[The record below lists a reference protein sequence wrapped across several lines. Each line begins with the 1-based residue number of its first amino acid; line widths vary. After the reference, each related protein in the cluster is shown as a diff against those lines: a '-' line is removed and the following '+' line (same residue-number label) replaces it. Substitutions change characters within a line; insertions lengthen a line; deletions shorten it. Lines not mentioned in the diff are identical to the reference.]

1 MAKLQ
6 ELPALIVEFRDLAK
20 EYLLQETVG
29 HAKKLGRFAGFSLGA
44 ALLWAIGGLLIS
56 IAAMRAIVD
65 ALPDSAYWEALGYV
79 IAAVALVLVVVAIVK
94 AGPGSRPEGAN
105 GEAGEPT

>member
-6 ELPALIVEFRDLAK
+6 DLPALILEFRDLAK

-29 HAKKLGRFAGFSLGA
+29 QAKKLGRFTGFSLGA
-44 ALLWAIGGLLIS
+44 AALWAIGALLIA

-65 ALPDSAYWEALGYV
+65 VLPESPYWEALGYL
-79 IAAVALVLVVVAIVK
+79 IAAVVVALVVLAVVK
-94 AGPGSRPEGAN
+94 AGPSPEPESAN
-105 GEAGEPT
+105 GETGEPK